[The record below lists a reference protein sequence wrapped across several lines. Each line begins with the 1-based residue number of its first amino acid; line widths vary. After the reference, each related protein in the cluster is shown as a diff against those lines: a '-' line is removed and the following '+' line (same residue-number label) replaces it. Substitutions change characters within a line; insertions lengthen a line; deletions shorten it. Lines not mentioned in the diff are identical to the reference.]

1 MFDWLDPAGSLANKY
16 LGVPKT
22 GVTTSDDP
30 KNIGEMI
37 TNRIPGARGGSMAQD
52 FINMNTGKGETEK
65 ERNEKIKALE
75 AEVAAG
81 RKTKEQA
88 QMEATQKANQGMKA
102 GGKVKSASSRADGC
116 AIRGKTR
123 A

>member
-37 TNRIPGARGGSMAQD
+37 TNRIPGARGGSTAQD

-65 ERNEKIKALE
+65 ER
-75 AEVAAG
+75 
-81 RKTKEQA
+81 KERLA
-88 QMEATQKANQGMKA
+88 KQGVYKS
-102 GGKVKSASSRADGC
+102 GGKVSSASKRADGC

>member
-37 TNRIPGARGGSMAQD
+37 TNRIPGARGGSTAQD

-75 AEVAAG
+75 VEVAAG
-81 RKTKEQA
+81 RKTKAQA
-88 QMEATQKANQGMKA
+88 QTEAGMKK
-102 GGKVKSASSRADGC
+102 GGKVSSASKRADGI
-116 AIRGKTR
+116 AVKGKTKGR
-123 A
+123 II